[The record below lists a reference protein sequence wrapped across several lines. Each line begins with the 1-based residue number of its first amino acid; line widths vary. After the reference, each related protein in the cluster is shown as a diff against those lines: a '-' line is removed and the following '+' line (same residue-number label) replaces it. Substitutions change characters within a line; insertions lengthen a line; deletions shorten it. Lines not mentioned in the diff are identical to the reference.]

1 MIKNIIFDYGKVLVN
16 WNPYFQYTPFFAD
29 EQKYKYFLEEILTDE
44 WYNEGD
50 IGVPMEELI
59 EKWSARYPEFADAF
73 QFYVDGFED
82 SISGEVP
89 GMYEL
94 ISGLK
99 QRGYRTWGLSNWSWE
114 MFQRILPKYR
124 IFSLMEGM
132 VISGK
137 VHMLKPNPEI
147 YEYFLERYSL
157 KAEEC
162 VFIDDRPENI
172 VGAALVGIKGIVF
185 KDTEQLSAEL
195 EPLLSGKSQR

>member
-73 QFYVDGFED
+73 QFYVEGFED

>member
-59 EKWSARYPEFADAF
+59 EKWSARYPEFAEAF
-73 QFYVDGFED
+73 RFYVDGFED

>member
-29 EQKYKYFLEEILTDE
+29 EQKCKYFLEEILTDE

>member
-16 WNPYFQYTPFFAD
+16 WNPYFQFEPFFAD
-29 EQKYKYFLEEILTDE
+29 KQKCKYFLEEILNSE

-59 EKWSARYPEFADAF
+59 EKWSARHPEFAEAF
-73 QFYVDGFED
+73 RFYVDGFED

-99 QRGYRTWGLSNWSWE
+99 RRGYRTWGLSNWSWE
-114 MFQRILPKYR
+114 MFQRILPKYD

-185 KDTEQLSAEL
+185 EDAEQLSAEL

>member
-29 EQKYKYFLEEILTDE
+29 EQKCKYFLEEILTDE

-59 EKWSARYPEFADAF
+59 EKWSARHPEFAEAF
-73 QFYVDGFED
+73 RFYVDGFED

-157 KAEEC
+157 KPEEC

-185 KDTEQLSAEL
+185 KDAEQLSAEL

>member
-1 MIKNIIFDYGKVLVN
+1 MIKNIIFDYGKVLIN
-16 WNPYFQYTPFFAD
+16 WNPYFQFEPFFAD
-29 EQKYKYFLEEILTDE
+29 EQKCKYFLEEILTSE
-44 WYNEGD
+44 WYDEGD

-59 EKWSARYPEFADAF
+59 EKWSARHPEFAEAF
-73 QFYVDGFED
+73 RFYVDGFED

-99 QRGYRTWGLSNWSWE
+99 KRGYRTLGLSNWSWE
-114 MFQRILPKYR
+114 LFQRILPKYR

-185 KDTEQLSAEL
+185 KDAEQLSAEL
-195 EPLLSGKSQR
+195 EPLLSGENML

>member
-1 MIKNIIFDYGKVLVN
+1 MIKNIIFDYGNVLLN
-16 WNPYFQYTPFFAD
+16 WNPYFQFEPFFAD
-29 EQKYKYFLEEILTDE
+29 KQKCKYFLEEILTSE
-44 WYNEGD
+44 WYDEED
-50 IGVPMEELI
+50 IGTPLDEVV

-82 SISGEVP
+82 SIRGEMP

-94 ISGLK
+94 ISDLK
-99 QRGYRTWGLSNWSWE
+99 QRGYRIWGLSNWSWE
-114 MFQRILPKYR
+114 LFQRILPKYR

-137 VHMLKPNPEI
+137 VGMIKPNSDI
-147 YEYFLERYSL
+147 YEYFLDRYSL

-185 KDTEQLSAEL
+185 KDAGQLSAEL

>member
-29 EQKYKYFLEEILTDE
+29 EQKCKYFLEEILTDE

-59 EKWSARYPEFADAF
+59 EKWSARHPEFAEAF
-73 QFYVDGFED
+73 RFYVDGFED

-157 KAEEC
+157 KPEEC
-162 VFIDDRPENI
+162 VFIDDRVENI

-185 KDTEQLSAEL
+185 KDAEQLSAEL

>member
-1 MIKNIIFDYGKVLVN
+1 
-16 WNPYFQYTPFFAD
+16 
-29 EQKYKYFLEEILTDE
+29 
-44 WYNEGD
+44 
-50 IGVPMEELI
+50 
-59 EKWSARYPEFADAF
+59 
-73 QFYVDGFED
+73 
-82 SISGEVP
+82 
-89 GMYEL
+89 
-94 ISGLK
+94 
-99 QRGYRTWGLSNWSWE
+99 
-114 MFQRILPKYR
+114 
-124 IFSLMEGM
+124 MEGM